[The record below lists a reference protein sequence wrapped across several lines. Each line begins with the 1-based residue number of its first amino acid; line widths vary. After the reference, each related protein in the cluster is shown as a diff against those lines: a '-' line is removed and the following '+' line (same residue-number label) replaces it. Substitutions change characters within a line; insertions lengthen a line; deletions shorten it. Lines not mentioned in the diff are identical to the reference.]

1 MFEKAAELIASDNT
15 VIIHRHTNPDGDA
28 IGAQAGLRHLINDNF
43 PGKKVYIVGDSPK
56 RYSFMDDSDP
66 DTIGDD
72 TYRGALAVIL
82 DTSSAALI
90 SDDRWKLAGHT
101 LRIDHHIFCEKIA
114 DDEIT
119 DTSYES
125 CCGIVADMA
134 RTLGWRLGVT
144 AAKSLYTGMVTDS
157 GRFRY
162 DSVTPRT
169 FGLAAY
175 LTSVKFD
182 TGSIFTELYADTYQ
196 NVLNR
201 AKFVLK
207 IRFTEKGTA
216 YIYNTKEEVAQSGL
230 EPFAVSRGMVGTMAE
245 LRGVY
250 IWTNFTET
258 DEGVWCEI
266 RSSKYNVN
274 PIAVKYGGGGH
285 QKASGCTLKD
295 RAEAMALLNDLDA
308 LQCAE

>member
-1 MFEKAAELIASDNT
+1 MFEKAAELIASYNT

-56 RYSFMDDSDP
+56 RYSFMDDSAP

-230 EPFAVSRGMVGTMAE
+230 EPFAVSRGMVGTMAGSVVRKCFAPSGMRITS
-245 LRGVY
+245 LPK
-250 IWTNFTET
+250 
-258 DEGVWCEI
+258 
-266 RSSKYNVN
+266 RSITAPARWLAKRSRTFISSPENIPKVFFAYSPRSMPSNTSC
-274 PIAVKYGGGGH
+274 P
-285 QKASGCTLKD
+285 
-295 RAEAMALLNDLDA
+295 
-308 LQCAE
+308 